1 MQSVKMNNSVNMTDV
16 GFIHDVGGLDKLRK
30 SAVSGDQDSQD
41 KALRA
46 AAEQFES
53 IFTQML
59 FKSMRN
65 ANDSFKSDMMS
76 SDNQQF
82 FEQMRDDQMATE
94 LSKKGSLGLADMI
107 VAQLGASMNQAAPVQ
122 SGNNLEQDARMAMRK
137 AATDETLR
145 LPADYSYPH
154 ASQAKQESQ
163 TEAPE
168 IAQIDKILAARKV
181 QPADKFETPQDFV
194 NTMKPYAEKAAKA
207 LGVDSNLL
215 IAQAALETGWG
226 KKVIKNSVDSSHNLF
241 NIKADRSW
249 QGDKISKNT
258 LEYHDNIA
266 VTENAAFRSYDNY
279 EESFSDFVR
288 FLNQNPRY
296 ERALQ
301 QTDSSESFIKGIHSA
316 GYATDPNYSNKVMS
330 VMRKVESL
338 LK

>member
-1 MQSVKMNNSVNMTDV
+1 MNNSVNMTDV
-16 GFIHDVGGLDKLRK
+16 GFIHDVGGLDNLRK
-30 SAVSGDQDSQD
+30 SAVNGDQESQD

-107 VAQLGASMNQAAPVQ
+107 VAQLGASMNQEPPVHN
-122 SGNNLEQDARMAMRK
+122 GKNLEQDARMAMRK

-145 LPADYSYPH
+145 LPVDYSYPKG
-154 ASQAKQESQ
+154 SEAKQASQ
-163 TEAPE
+163 TESPNITQLEKA
-168 IAQIDKILAARKV
+168 LAARPV
-181 QPADKFETPQDFV
+181 QQPEKFDSPQQFV
-194 NTMKPYAEKAAKA
+194 ETMKPYAEKAAKA
-207 LGVDSNLL
+207 LGIDSNVL

-226 KKVIKNSVDSSHNLF
+226 KKVIQNSVDSSHNLF

-249 QGDKISKNT
+249 QGDKIAKNT

-301 QTDSSESFIKGIHSA
+301 QTESSESFIKGIHSA
-316 GYATDPNYSNKVMS
+316 GYATDPNYSDKVMS
-330 VMRKVESL
+330 VMKTVESL
-338 LK
+338 TK

>member
-1 MQSVKMNNSVNMTDV
+1 MNNSVNMTDV

-30 SAVSGDQDSQD
+30 SAVSGDQESQD

-107 VAQLGASMNQAAPVQ
+107 VAQLSASMNQEPPVHN
-122 SGNNLEQDARMAMRK
+122 GKNLEQDARMAMRK
-137 AATDETLR
+137 AAIDETLR
-145 LPADYSYPH
+145 LPVDYQYP
-154 ASQAKQESQ
+154 AMSEAQKASQ
-163 TEAPE
+163 TESGSV
-168 IAQIDKILAARKV
+168 AQLEKALAARPAQ
-181 QPADKFETPQDFV
+181 QPQKFDSPQQFV
-194 NTMKPYAEKAAKA
+194 ETMKPYAEKAAKA
-207 LGVDSNLL
+207 LGIDSNVL

-226 KKVIKNSVDSSHNLF
+226 KKVIQNSVDSSHNLF

-249 QGDKISKNT
+249 QGDKIAKNT

-301 QTDSSESFIKGIHSA
+301 QTESSESFIKGIHSA
-316 GYATDPNYSNKVMS
+316 GYATDPNYTDKVMS
-330 VMRKVESL
+330 VMKTVESL
-338 LK
+338 TK

>member
-1 MQSVKMNNSVNMTDV
+1 MNNSVNMTDV
-16 GFIHDVGGLDKLRK
+16 GFIHDVGGLDNLRK
-30 SAVSGDQDSQD
+30 SAVNGDQDSQD

-65 ANDSFKSDMMS
+65 ANDSFKSDMTS

-82 FEQMRDDQMATE
+82 FEQMRDDQMSTE

-107 VAQLGASMNQAAPVQ
+107 VAQLGASMNQEAPVQ

-145 LPADYSYPH
+145 LPADYQYPS
-154 ASQAKQESQ
+154 ASAAKQASQ
-163 TEAPE
+163 TESSA
-168 IAQIDKILAARKV
+168 IAQLDKALAAKSIS
-181 QPADKFETPQDFV
+181 QSDKFESPQQFV
-194 NTMKPYAEKAAKA
+194 DTMKPYAEKAAKA
-207 LGVDSNLL
+207 LGVDSNVL

-226 KKVIKNSVDSSHNLF
+226 QKVIKNSVDSSHNLF

-249 QGDKISKNT
+249 KGDNIAKNT
-258 LEYHDNIA
+258 LEYHDNVA
-266 VTENAAFRSYDNY
+266 VTENASFRSYNNY

-301 QTDSSESFIKGIHSA
+301 HTNNSENFIKEIHNA
-316 GYATDPNYSNKVMS
+316 GYATDPNYSNKVIS
-330 VMRKVESL
+330 VMKKVEGL

>member
-1 MQSVKMNNSVNMTDV
+1 MNNSVNMTDV

-30 SAVSGDQDSQD
+30 SAVSGDQESQD

-107 VAQLGASMNQAAPVQ
+107 VAQLGASMNQEPPVHN
-122 SGNNLEQDARMAMRK
+122 GKNLEQDARMAMRK

-145 LPADYSYPH
+145 LPVDYQYP
-154 ASQAKQESQ
+154 AMSEAKQASQ
-163 TEAPE
+163 TESGSV
-168 IAQIDKILAARKV
+168 AQLEKALAARPAQ
-181 QPADKFETPQDFV
+181 QPQKFDSPQQFV
-194 NTMKPYAEKAAKA
+194 KTMKPYAEKAAKA
-207 LGVDSNLL
+207 LGIDSNVL

-226 KKVIKNSVDSSHNLF
+226 KKVIQNSVDSSHNLF

-249 QGDKISKNT
+249 QGDKIAKNT

-266 VTENAAFRSYDNY
+266 VTENAAFRSYNNY

-301 QTDSSESFIKGIHSA
+301 QTESSESFIKGIHSA
-316 GYATDPNYSNKVMS
+316 GYATDPNYTSKVMS
-330 VMRKVESL
+330 VMKTVESL
-338 LK
+338 TK

>member
-1 MQSVKMNNSVNMTDV
+1 MNNSVNMTDV

-30 SAVSGDQDSQD
+30 SAVSGDQESQD

-107 VAQLGASMNQAAPVQ
+107 VAQLSASMNQEPPVHN
-122 SGNNLEQDARMAMRK
+122 GKNLEQDARMAMRK

-145 LPADYSYPH
+145 LPVDYQYP
-154 ASQAKQESQ
+154 AMSEAKKASQ
-163 TEAPE
+163 TESGSV
-168 IAQIDKILAARKV
+168 AQLEKALAVRPAQ
-181 QPADKFETPQDFV
+181 QPQKFDSPQQFV
-194 NTMKPYAEKAAKA
+194 ETMKPYAEKAAKA
-207 LGVDSNLL
+207 LGIDSNVL

-226 KKVIKNSVDSSHNLF
+226 KKVIQNSVDSSHNLF

-249 QGDKISKNT
+249 QGDKIAKNT

-301 QTDSSESFIKGIHSA
+301 QTESSESFIKGIHSA
-316 GYATDPNYSNKVMS
+316 GYATDPNYTDKVMS
-330 VMRKVESL
+330 VMKTVESL
-338 LK
+338 TK

>member
-1 MQSVKMNNSVNMTDV
+1 MNNSVNMTDV

-30 SAVSGDQDSQD
+30 SAVNGDQESQD

-65 ANDSFKSDMMS
+65 ANSSFKSDMMS

-82 FEQMRDDQMATE
+82 FEQMRDDQMSTE

-107 VAQLGASMNQAAPVQ
+107 VAQLGASLNQEPPVHN
-122 SGNNLEQDARMAMRK
+122 GKNLEQDARMAMRK

-145 LPADYSYPH
+145 LPVDYSYPKGSEAKQ
-154 ASQAKQESQ
+154 ASQVESPAITQ
-163 TEAPE
+163 LEKA
-168 IAQIDKILAARKV
+168 LAARPV
-181 QPADKFETPQDFV
+181 QQPQKFDSPQQFV
-194 NTMKPYAEKAAKA
+194 ETMKPYAEKAAKA
-207 LGVDSNLL
+207 LGVDSNVL

-226 KKVIKNSVDSSHNLF
+226 KKVIQNSVDSSHNLF

-249 QGDKISKNT
+249 QGDKIAKNT

-301 QTDSSESFIKGIHSA
+301 QTQSSESFIKGIHSA
-316 GYATDPNYSNKVMS
+316 GYATDPNYSDKVMS
-330 VMRKVESL
+330 VMKTVESL
-338 LK
+338 TK

>member
-1 MQSVKMNNSVNMTDV
+1 MNNSVNMTDV
-16 GFIHDVGGLDKLRK
+16 GFIHDVGGLDNLRK
-30 SAVSGDQDSQD
+30 SAVNGDQESQD

-107 VAQLGASMNQAAPVQ
+107 VAQLGASMNQEPPVHN
-122 SGNNLEQDARMAMRK
+122 GKNLEQDARMAMRK

-145 LPADYSYPH
+145 LPVDYSYPKG
-154 ASQAKQESQ
+154 SEAKQASQ
-163 TEAPE
+163 TESAS
-168 IAQIDKILAARKV
+168 IAQLEKALAARPV
-181 QPADKFETPQDFV
+181 QQPEKFDSPQQFV
-194 NTMKPYAEKAAKA
+194 ETMKPYAEKAAKA
-207 LGVDSNLL
+207 LGIDSNVL

-226 KKVIKNSVDSSHNLF
+226 KKVIQNSVDSSHNLF

-249 QGDKISKNT
+249 QGDKIAKNT
-258 LEYHDNIA
+258 LEYHDNVA

-301 QTDSSESFIKGIHSA
+301 QTESSESFIKGIHSA
-316 GYATDPNYSNKVMS
+316 GYATDPNYTNKVMS
-330 VMRKVESL
+330 VMKTVESL
-338 LK
+338 TK

>member
-1 MQSVKMNNSVNMTDV
+1 MNNSVSMTDV

-30 SAVSGDQDSQD
+30 GAVSGDQDSQD

-82 FEQMRDDQMATE
+82 FEQMRDDQMSTE

-107 VAQLGASMNQAAPVQ
+107 VAQLGASMNQEPPVH
-122 SGNNLEQDARMAMRK
+122 SGNNLEQNARVAMRK

-145 LPADYSYPH
+145 LPVDYQVL
-154 ASQAKQESQ
+154 SQSEAKQASKAES
-163 TEAPE
+163 PN
-168 IAQIDKILAARKV
+168 IAQLEKALAAKPV
-181 QPADKFETPQDFV
+181 QQPQKFDSPQQFV
-194 NTMKPYAEKAAKA
+194 DTMKPYAEKAAKA
-207 LGVDSNLL
+207 LGIDSNVL

-226 KKVIKNSVDSSHNLF
+226 KKVINNSVDSSHNLF

-249 QGDKISKNT
+249 QGDKIAKNT
-258 LEYHDNIA
+258 LEYHDNVA

-301 QTDSSESFIKGIHSA
+301 QTESSESFIKGIHSA
-316 GYATDPNYSNKVMS
+316 GYATDPKYADKVMS
-330 VMRKVESL
+330 VMKTVESL
-338 LK
+338 TKQ

>member
-1 MQSVKMNNSVNMTDV
+1 MNNSVNMTDV

-30 SAVSGDQDSQD
+30 SAVNGDQESQD

-65 ANDSFKSDMMS
+65 ANSSFKSDMMS

-82 FEQMRDDQMATE
+82 FEQMRDDQMSTE

-107 VAQLGASMNQAAPVQ
+107 VAQLGASLNQEPPVHN
-122 SGNNLEQDARMAMRK
+122 GKNLEQDARMAMRK

-145 LPADYSYPH
+145 LPVDYSYPKGSEAKQ
-154 ASQAKQESQ
+154 ASQVESPVITQ
-163 TEAPE
+163 LEKA
-168 IAQIDKILAARKV
+168 LAARPV
-181 QPADKFETPQDFV
+181 QQPQKFDSPQQFV
-194 NTMKPYAEKAAKA
+194 ETMKPYAEKAAKA
-207 LGVDSNLL
+207 LGVDSNVL

-226 KKVIKNSVDSSHNLF
+226 KKVIQNSVDSSHNLF

-249 QGDKISKNT
+249 QGDKIAKNT

-266 VTENAAFRSYDNY
+266 VSENAAFRSYDNY

-301 QTDSSESFIKGIHSA
+301 QTQSSESFIKGIHSA
-316 GYATDPNYSNKVMS
+316 GYATDPNYSSKVMS
-330 VMRKVESL
+330 VMKTVEDL

>member
-1 MQSVKMNNSVNMTDV
+1 MNNSVNMTDV

-30 SAVSGDQDSQD
+30 SAVNGDQDSQD

-65 ANDSFKSDMMS
+65 ANSSFKSDMMS

-82 FEQMRDDQMATE
+82 FEQMRDDQMSTE

-107 VAQLGASMNQAAPVQ
+107 VAQLGASMNQEPPVQ
-122 SGNNLEQDARMAMRK
+122 SGNNLEQDARTAMRK

-145 LPADYSYPH
+145 LPADYVYPNT
-154 ASQAKQESQ
+154 SEAKQESQ
-163 TEAPE
+163 VESPA
-168 IAQIDKILAARKV
+168 IAQLEKALAARPV
-181 QPADKFETPQDFV
+181 QQPQKFESPQQFV
-194 NTMKPYAEKAAKA
+194 DTMKPYAEKAAKA
-207 LGVDSNLL
+207 LGIDSNVL

-226 KKVIKNSVDSSHNLF
+226 KKVIQNSVDSSHNLF

-249 QGDKISKNT
+249 QGDKIAKNT

-301 QTDSSESFIKGIHSA
+301 QTQSSESFIKGIHSA
-316 GYATDPNYSNKVMS
+316 GYATDPNYSDKVMS
-330 VMRKVESL
+330 VMKTVESL
-338 LK
+338 TK

>member
-1 MQSVKMNNSVNMTDV
+1 MTDV

-30 SAVSGDQDSQD
+30 SAVSGDQESQD

-107 VAQLGASMNQAAPVQ
+107 VAQLSASMNQEPPVHN
-122 SGNNLEQDARMAMRK
+122 GKNLEQDARMAMRK
-137 AATDETLR
+137 AAIDETLR
-145 LPADYSYPH
+145 LPVDYQYP
-154 ASQAKQESQ
+154 AMSEAQKASQ
-163 TEAPE
+163 TESGSV
-168 IAQIDKILAARKV
+168 AQLEKALAARPAQ
-181 QPADKFETPQDFV
+181 QPQKFDSPQQFV
-194 NTMKPYAEKAAKA
+194 ETMKPYAEKAAKA
-207 LGVDSNLL
+207 LGIDSNVL

-226 KKVIKNSVDSSHNLF
+226 KKVIQNSVDSSHNLF

-249 QGDKISKNT
+249 QGDKIAKNT

-301 QTDSSESFIKGIHSA
+301 QTESSESFIKGIHSA
-316 GYATDPNYSNKVMS
+316 GYATDPNYTDKVMS
-330 VMRKVESL
+330 VMKTVESL
-338 LK
+338 TK

>member
-1 MQSVKMNNSVNMTDV
+1 MNNSVNMTDV

-30 SAVSGDQDSQD
+30 SAVNGDQESQD

-46 AAEQFES
+46 AAVQFES

-65 ANDSFKSDMMS
+65 ANSSFKSDMMS
-76 SDNQQF
+76 SDNQKF
-82 FEQMRDDQMATE
+82 FEQMRDDQMSTE
-94 LSKKGSLGLADMI
+94 LSKQGSLGLADMI
-107 VAQLGASMNQAAPVQ
+107 VAQLGASLNQEPPVHN
-122 SGNNLEQDARMAMRK
+122 GKNLEQNARVAMRRV
-137 AATDETLR
+137 ATDETLR
-145 LPADYSYPH
+145 LPAEHQPLS
-154 ASQAKQESQ
+154 AAKQASQ
-163 TEAPE
+163 TESPSAVKLE
-168 IAQIDKILAARKV
+168 QMLAARQIQ
-181 QPADKFETPQDFV
+181 QPEKFDSPQQFV
-194 NTMKPYAEKAAKA
+194 DTMKPYAEKAAKA
-207 LGVDSNLL
+207 LGIDSNVL

-249 QGDKISKNT
+249 QGDKIAKNT

-266 VTENAAFRSYDNY
+266 VSENAAFRSYDNY

-301 QTDSSESFIKGIHSA
+301 QTQSSESFIKGIHSA
-316 GYATDPNYSNKVMS
+316 GYATDPNYSSKVMS
-330 VMRKVESL
+330 VMKTVEDL

>member
-1 MQSVKMNNSVNMTDV
+1 MTDV

-30 SAVSGDQDSQD
+30 SAVSGDQESQD

-107 VAQLGASMNQAAPVQ
+107 VAQLSASMNQEPPVHN
-122 SGNNLEQDARMAMRK
+122 GKNLEQDARMAMRK

-145 LPADYSYPH
+145 LPVDYQYP
-154 ASQAKQESQ
+154 AMSEAKKASQ
-163 TEAPE
+163 TESGSV
-168 IAQIDKILAARKV
+168 AQLEKALAVRPAQ
-181 QPADKFETPQDFV
+181 QPQKFDSPQQFV
-194 NTMKPYAEKAAKA
+194 ETMKPYAEKAAKA
-207 LGVDSNLL
+207 LGIDSNVL

-226 KKVIKNSVDSSHNLF
+226 KKVIQNSVDSSHNLF

-249 QGDKISKNT
+249 QGDKIAKNT

-301 QTDSSESFIKGIHSA
+301 QTESSESFIKGIHSA
-316 GYATDPNYSNKVMS
+316 GYATDPNYTDKVMS
-330 VMRKVESL
+330 VMKTVESL
-338 LK
+338 TK

>member
-1 MQSVKMNNSVNMTDV
+1 MNNSVNMTDV

-30 SAVSGDQDSQD
+30 SAVSGDQESQD

-107 VAQLGASMNQAAPVQ
+107 VAQLGASMNQEPPVHN
-122 SGNNLEQDARMAMRK
+122 GKNLEQDARMAMRK

-145 LPADYSYPH
+145 LPVDYSYPKG
-154 ASQAKQESQ
+154 SEAKQASQ
-163 TEAPE
+163 TESGSV
-168 IAQIDKILAARKV
+168 AQLEKALAARPAQ
-181 QPADKFETPQDFV
+181 QPQKFDSPQQFV
-194 NTMKPYAEKAAKA
+194 KTMKPYAEKAAKA
-207 LGVDSNLL
+207 LGIDSNVL

-226 KKVIKNSVDSSHNLF
+226 KKVIQNSVDSSHNLF

-249 QGDKISKNT
+249 QGDKIAKNT

-266 VTENAAFRSYDNY
+266 VTENAAFRSYNNY

-301 QTDSSESFIKGIHSA
+301 QTESSESFIKGIHSA
-316 GYATDPNYSNKVMS
+316 GYATDPNYTSKVMS
-330 VMRKVESL
+330 VMKTVESL
-338 LK
+338 TK

>member
-1 MQSVKMNNSVNMTDV
+1 MNNSVNMTDV

-30 SAVSGDQDSQD
+30 SAVNGDQESQD

-107 VAQLGASMNQAAPVQ
+107 VAQLGASMNQEPPVHN
-122 SGNNLEQDARMAMRK
+122 GKNLEQDARMAMRK

-145 LPADYSYPH
+145 LPVDYSYPKG
-154 ASQAKQESQ
+154 SEAKRASQ
-163 TEAPE
+163 TESPT
-168 IAQIDKILAARKV
+168 IAQLEKALAARPV
-181 QPADKFETPQDFV
+181 QQSEKFDSPQQFV
-194 NTMKPYAEKAAKA
+194 ETMKPYAEKAAKA
-207 LGVDSNLL
+207 LGIDSNVL

-226 KKVIKNSVDSSHNLF
+226 NKVIKNSVDSSHNLF

-249 QGDKISKNT
+249 QGDKIAKNT
-258 LEYHDNIA
+258 LEYHDNVA

-301 QTDSSESFIKGIHSA
+301 QTESSESFIKGIHSA
-316 GYATDPNYSNKVMS
+316 GYATDPNYTNKVMS
-330 VMRKVESL
+330 IMKTVESL
-338 LK
+338 TK

>member
-1 MQSVKMNNSVNMTDV
+1 MNNSVNMTDV

-30 SAVSGDQDSQD
+30 SAVNGDQESQD

-107 VAQLGASMNQAAPVQ
+107 VAQLGASMNQEPPVHN
-122 SGNNLEQDARMAMRK
+122 GKNLEQDARMAMRK

-145 LPADYSYPH
+145 LPVDYSYPKG
-154 ASQAKQESQ
+154 SEAKQASQ
-163 TEAPE
+163 TESPT
-168 IAQIDKILAARKV
+168 IAQLEKALAARPV
-181 QPADKFETPQDFV
+181 QQSEKFDSPQQFV
-194 NTMKPYAEKAAKA
+194 ETMKPYAEKAAKA
-207 LGVDSNLL
+207 LGIDSNVL

-226 KKVIKNSVDSSHNLF
+226 KKVIQNSVDSSHNLF

-249 QGDKISKNT
+249 QGDKIAKNT
-258 LEYHDNIA
+258 LEYHDNVA

-301 QTDSSESFIKGIHSA
+301 QTESSESFIKGIHSA
-316 GYATDPNYSNKVMS
+316 GYATDPNYTNKVMS
-330 VMRKVESL
+330 VMKTVESL
-338 LK
+338 TK

>member
-1 MQSVKMNNSVNMTDV
+1 MNNSVNMTDV

-30 SAVSGDQDSQD
+30 SAVNGDQESQD

-65 ANDSFKSDMMS
+65 ANSSFKSDMMS

-82 FEQMRDDQMATE
+82 FEQMRDDQMSTE

-107 VAQLGASMNQAAPVQ
+107 VAQLGASLNQEPPVHN
-122 SGNNLEQDARMAMRK
+122 GKNLEQDARMAMRK

-145 LPADYSYPH
+145 LPVDYSYPKGSEAKQ
-154 ASQAKQESQ
+154 ASQVESPAITQ
-163 TEAPE
+163 LEKA
-168 IAQIDKILAARKV
+168 LAARPV
-181 QPADKFETPQDFV
+181 QQPQKFDSPQQFV
-194 NTMKPYAEKAAKA
+194 ETMKPYAEKAAKA
-207 LGVDSNLL
+207 LGVDSNVL

-226 KKVIKNSVDSSHNLF
+226 KKVIQNSVDSSHNLF

-249 QGDKISKNT
+249 QGDKIAKNT

-301 QTDSSESFIKGIHSA
+301 QTQSSESFIKGIHSA
-316 GYATDPNYSNKVMS
+316 GYATDPNYSAKVMS
-330 VMRKVESL
+330 VMKTVESL
-338 LK
+338 TK

>member
-1 MQSVKMNNSVNMTDV
+1 MNNSVNMTDV
-16 GFIHDVGGLDKLRK
+16 GFIHDVGGLDNLRK
-30 SAVSGDQDSQD
+30 SAVNGDQESQD

-107 VAQLGASMNQAAPVQ
+107 VAQLGASMNQEPPVHN
-122 SGNNLEQDARMAMRK
+122 GKNLEQDARMAMRK

-145 LPADYSYPH
+145 LPVDYSYPKG
-154 ASQAKQESQ
+154 SEAKQASQ
-163 TEAPE
+163 TESPNITQLEKA
-168 IAQIDKILAARKV
+168 LAARPV
-181 QPADKFETPQDFV
+181 QQPEKFDSPQQFV
-194 NTMKPYAEKAAKA
+194 ETMKPYAEKAAKA
-207 LGVDSNLL
+207 LGIDSNVL

-226 KKVIKNSVDSSHNLF
+226 KKVIQNSVDSSHNLF

-249 QGDKISKNT
+249 QGDKIAKNT

-301 QTDSSESFIKGIHSA
+301 QTESSESFIKGIHSA
-316 GYATDPNYSNKVMS
+316 GYATDPNYADKVMS
-330 VMRKVESL
+330 VMKTVESL
-338 LK
+338 TK

>member
-1 MQSVKMNNSVNMTDV
+1 MTDV

-30 SAVSGDQDSQD
+30 SAVSGDQESQD

-107 VAQLGASMNQAAPVQ
+107 VAQLGASMNQEPPVHN
-122 SGNNLEQDARMAMRK
+122 GKNLEQDARMAMRK

-145 LPADYSYPH
+145 LPVDYSYPKG
-154 ASQAKQESQ
+154 SEAKQASQ
-163 TEAPE
+163 TESGSV
-168 IAQIDKILAARKV
+168 AQLEKALAARPAQ
-181 QPADKFETPQDFV
+181 QPQKFDSPQQFV
-194 NTMKPYAEKAAKA
+194 KTMKPYAEKAAKA
-207 LGVDSNLL
+207 LGIDSNVL

-226 KKVIKNSVDSSHNLF
+226 KKVIQNSVDSSHNLF

-249 QGDKISKNT
+249 QGDKIAKNT

-266 VTENAAFRSYDNY
+266 VTENAAFRSYNNY

-301 QTDSSESFIKGIHSA
+301 QTESSESFIKGIHSA
-316 GYATDPNYSNKVMS
+316 GYATDPNYTSKVMS
-330 VMRKVESL
+330 VMKTVESL
-338 LK
+338 TK

>member
-1 MQSVKMNNSVNMTDV
+1 MNNSVNMTDV

-30 SAVSGDQDSQD
+30 SAVNGDQESQD

-107 VAQLGASMNQAAPVQ
+107 VAQLGASMNQEPPVHN
-122 SGNNLEQDARMAMRK
+122 GKNLEQDARMAMRK

-145 LPADYSYPH
+145 LPVDYSYPNG
-154 ASQAKQESQ
+154 SEAKQASQ
-163 TEAPE
+163 TESPS
-168 IAQIDKILAARKV
+168 IAQLEKALAARPV
-181 QPADKFETPQDFV
+181 QQSEKFDSPQQFV
-194 NTMKPYAEKAAKA
+194 ETMKPYAEKAAKA
-207 LGVDSNLL
+207 LGIDSNVL

-249 QGDKISKNT
+249 QGDKIAKNT
-258 LEYHDNIA
+258 LEYHDNVA

-301 QTDSSESFIKGIHSA
+301 QTESSESFIKGIHSA
-316 GYATDPNYSNKVMS
+316 GYATDPNYTNKVMS
-330 VMRKVESL
+330 VMKTVESL
-338 LK
+338 TK

>member
-1 MQSVKMNNSVNMTDV
+1 MNNSVNMTDV

-30 SAVSGDQDSQD
+30 SAVSGDQESQD

-107 VAQLGASMNQAAPVQ
+107 VAQLSASMNQEPPVHN
-122 SGNNLEQDARMAMRK
+122 GKNLEQDARMAMRK

-145 LPADYSYPH
+145 LPVDYQYP
-154 ASQAKQESQ
+154 AMSEAKKASQ
-163 TEAPE
+163 TESGSV
-168 IAQIDKILAARKV
+168 AQLEKALAARPAQ
-181 QPADKFETPQDFV
+181 QPQKFDSPQQFV
-194 NTMKPYAEKAAKA
+194 ETMKPYAEKAAKA
-207 LGVDSNLL
+207 LGIDSNVL

-226 KKVIKNSVDSSHNLF
+226 KKVIQNSVDSSHNLF

-249 QGDKISKNT
+249 QGDKIAKNT

-301 QTDSSESFIKGIHSA
+301 QTESSESFIKGIHSA
-316 GYATDPNYSNKVMS
+316 GYATDPNYTDKVMS
-330 VMRKVESL
+330 VMKTVESL
-338 LK
+338 TK

>member
-1 MQSVKMNNSVNMTDV
+1 MTDV

-30 SAVSGDQDSQD
+30 SAVSGDQESQD

-107 VAQLGASMNQAAPVQ
+107 VAQLSASMNQEPPVHN
-122 SGNNLEQDARMAMRK
+122 GKNLEQDARMAMRK

-145 LPADYSYPH
+145 LPVDYQYP
-154 ASQAKQESQ
+154 AMSEAKKASQ
-163 TEAPE
+163 TESGSV
-168 IAQIDKILAARKV
+168 AQLEKALAARPAQ
-181 QPADKFETPQDFV
+181 QPQKFDSPQQFV
-194 NTMKPYAEKAAKA
+194 ETMKPYAEKAAKA
-207 LGVDSNLL
+207 LGIDSNVL

-226 KKVIKNSVDSSHNLF
+226 KKVIQNSVDSSHNLF

-249 QGDKISKNT
+249 QGDKIAKNT

-301 QTDSSESFIKGIHSA
+301 QTESSESFIKGIHSA
-316 GYATDPNYSNKVMS
+316 GYATDPNYTDKVMS
-330 VMRKVESL
+330 VMKTVESL
-338 LK
+338 TK

>member
-1 MQSVKMNNSVNMTDV
+1 MNSSVNMTDV

-30 SAVSGDQDSQD
+30 GAVSGDQESQD

-65 ANDSFKSDMMS
+65 ANDSFKSDMIS

-107 VAQLGASMNQAAPVQ
+107 VAQLSPATNQAAPEQ
-122 SGNNLEQDARMAMRK
+122 NGNNLEQQARMAMRR
-137 AATDETLR
+137 AAADSSLR
-145 LPADYSYPH
+145 IPVDYQYPSVSNAKK
-154 ASQAKQESQ
+154 ASQSESLNIEKLEQSLAKKQIK
-163 TEAPE
+163 AP
-168 IAQIDKILAARKV
+168 QSFDSPK
-181 QPADKFETPQDFV
+181 QFV
-194 NTMKPYAEKAAKA
+194 ATIKPYAEKAAKA
-207 LGVDSNLL
+207 LGIDSSVL

-226 KKVIKNSVDSSHNLF
+226 KKVINNSIESSHNLF

-249 QGDKISKNT
+249 QGDKISKDT
-258 LEYHDNIA
+258 KEYHNNVA
-266 VTENAAFRSYDNY
+266 VTENAAFRSYNNY
-279 EESFSDFVR
+279 EESFKDFVQ

-301 QTDSSESFIKGIHSA
+301 QTESSESFIKGIHQA
-316 GYATDPNYSNKVMS
+316 GYATDPKYVDKVLN
-330 VMRKVESL
+330 VMKKVESL
-338 LK
+338 IQ